1 MHSPHYVRG
10 IQMSLIKQQLLDE
23 QRKQEALEEAR
34 RELLTYVMFGSISP
48 IKELDSLS
56 KPHS

>member
-1 MHSPHYVRG
+1 
-10 IQMSLIKQQLLDE
+10 MSLINHHLLEQQR
-23 QRKQEALEEAR
+23 QKEAIEEAKR
-34 RELLTYVMFGSISP
+34 DLLTYAMFGSISP

>member
-1 MHSPHYVRG
+1 
-10 IQMSLIKQQLLDE
+10 MSLIKQHLLE
-23 QRKQEALEEAR
+23 QQRQREAIEEAK

>member
-1 MHSPHYVRG
+1 
-10 IQMSLIKQQLLDE
+10 MSLIKQHLLE
-23 QRKQEALEEAR
+23 QQKQQEAIEEAK

>member
-1 MHSPHYVRG
+1 
-10 IQMSLIKQQLLDE
+10 MSLIKTHLLEQQR
-23 QRKQEALEEAR
+23 QREAIEEAK
-34 RELLTYVMFGSISP
+34 RELLTYVMFGSLSP

>member
-1 MHSPHYVRG
+1 
-10 IQMSLIKQQLLDE
+10 MSLIKQHLLE
-23 QRKQEALEEAR
+23 QQRQKEAIEQAKR
-34 RELLTYVMFGSISP
+34 DLLTYVMFGSLSP